1 MDTQSDSNADCP
13 ADQRDI
19 TIRDDKTDFH
29 SLLALVKAC
38 RASGG
43 RLRLIDSG
51 MFQISDLEWLGEAG
65 IDIATSNQ
73 ARRELAEFILM
84 GNAARKGKASASYFH
99 HGPFE
104 LKEAPKSVP
113 LSALAEMGRSGI
125 HLYASNAKEER
136 DSSALEMLVRACRD
150 GKARFVYY
158 HHGGLEASLENYCR
172 QGAWIHCLG
181 SSLLSRDDL
190 LLLGDSLAAAR
201 AAGSGVILHLERPSD
216 ADALDDLFKAGAY
229 LVFQTPPSDYRS
241 LQRALELQAKRRT
254 LPALTFY
261 LFPALML

>member
-1 MDTQSDSNADCP
+1 MDTQSDSNAEGP

-19 TIRDDKTDFH
+19 LIRDDKTDFH
-29 SLLALVKAC
+29 SLLASLKAC

-51 MFQISDLEWLGEAG
+51 MFEISDLEWLGEAG
-65 IDIATSNQ
+65 VDIATSDQ

-84 GNAARKGKASASYFH
+84 GNAARKGKASAAYFH
-99 HGPFE
+99 HGPFD
-104 LKEAPKSVP
+104 LKEAPKSIS
-113 LSALAEMGRSGI
+113 LSALAEMGRIGI
-125 HLYASNAKEER
+125 HLYVSNAKEGR
-136 DSSALEMLVRACRD
+136 DASALEMLARACRD

-158 HHGGLEASLENYCR
+158 HHGGLEARLENFCR
-172 QGAWIHCLG
+172 QGAWIHCPG
-181 SSLLSRDDL
+181 SSLRNRDDL
-190 LLLGDSLAAAR
+190 LLLGDCLAAAR

-216 ADALDDLFKAGAY
+216 ADGLNDLFDAGAY

-241 LQRALELQAKRRT
+241 PQRALELQAKRRM
-254 LPALTFY
+254 LPSLTFY